1 MSIPEQEALTVIQK
15 TLKEQ
20 LECAFYN
27 IGVEVGVLVKT
38 IVDTEIANHRNS
50 IENLQKIL
58 TLLPGIAAP
67 VNKNIQSSGETTSL

>member
-1 MSIPEQEALTVIQK
+1 MSISEQEALTDIQK

-67 VNKNIQSSGETTSL
+67 VNKNTQSSGETTSL

>member
-67 VNKNIQSSGETTSL
+67 VNKNTQSSGETTSL